1 MRTGDVGGAERAAES
16 LGPASP
22 AGVVAAHRVNAAVNL
37 LLASSKIAIGWVSGS
52 SALLAN
58 GVENLADLVNNGL
71 AWFAHRAAQV
81 PPDEDH
87 HYGHGN
93 AEALATAAIG
103 GIILAG
109 GLAVIWR
116 AIAGASIA
124 EPGLVGALALGV
136 AAGSAFVCEALSRWT
151 HAVATRL
158 ENGPLRA
165 LARDK
170 RSDALTSLLVVIG
183 ISASLAGVRWV
194 EPPVAALMGLGICW
208 MGVKSL
214 REGIDVLMDRVD
226 DPELRSSLRSL
237 AAEIAGVRGV
247 QQVRVHPLG
256 SELRVDMQIS
266 VDGGLTVR
274 EGHTIA
280 HAVERAV
287 LREQRRVI
295 EVHVHVN
302 PA

>member
-1 MRTGDVGGAERAAES
+1 MPSGEKGRAQGARGSVEAPSPTRA
-16 LGPASP
+16 
-22 AGVVAAHRVNAAVNL
+22 VTAHRVNAGVNL
-37 LLASSKIAIGWVSGS
+37 LLAGSKIGIGWASGS
-52 SALLAN
+52 TALLAN
-58 GVENLADLVNNGL
+58 GVENLADLANNGL

-103 GIILAG
+103 AIIFAG
-109 GLAVIWR
+109 GGAVIWR
-116 AIAGASIA
+116 ALAGASVA
-124 EPGLVGALALGV
+124 EPGLIGALALGV
-136 AAGSAFVCEALSRWT
+136 AATSAVVCEALSRWT
-151 HAVATRL
+151 HRVARAL

-170 RSDALTSLLVVIG
+170 RSDALTSILVVIG
-183 ISASLAGVRWV
+183 VSASLAGVTWV
-194 EPPVAALMGLGICW
+194 EPPVAALMGVGICW
-208 MGVKSL
+208 MGLRSL
-214 REGIDVLMDRVD
+214 REGVDVLMDRVD
-226 DPELRSSLRSL
+226 DPELRAQLRDL
-237 AAEIAGVRGV
+237 AQALPGVRGV

-266 VDGGLTVR
+266 VDGELSVR

-280 HAVERAV
+280 HSVERVV
-287 LREQRRVI
+287 LREVSRVV